1 MKIKSLNT
9 TFAKPLSSEE
19 EQYYLDR
26 MFNGDISAKDELIV
40 RNLRLVAHISK
51 KFNYNSNS
59 HSNEDLISL
68 GTVGLIK
75 GINSFKADKKTKL
88 STYLSKCIQNEI
100 LMNLRITKKYKND
113 ISMQEPLGAD
123 SEGHEICIE
132 DKLEDKSE
140 NVEKEVELQIEI
152 ERMLSKMSETLT
164 EKESYI
170 LKYRYGIG
178 VKALTQRELAEILGI
193 SRSYVS
199 RIEKKSLEKLYI
211 AIK

>member
-51 KFNYNSNS
+51 KFNSNSNS

-132 DKLEDKSE
+132 DKLEDKNE

-178 VKALTQRELAEILGI
+178 VKPLTQRELSEILGI